1 MVIRDIIPTQIL
13 IQLELTLDEVDA
25 ISLALSKSCITVDTD
40 DDRTAQETLL
50 RFSEMLNSILDK
62 CNVPELQGK

>member
-1 MVIRDIIPTQIL
+1 MDIIDIVPRAIAV
-13 IQLELTLDEVDA
+13 QLELTLDEVDA
-25 ISLALSKSCITVDTD
+25 ISLALSKSCITVETD
-40 DDRTAQETLL
+40 DDRTAQDTLI

>member
-1 MVIRDIIPTQIL
+1 MVIKDIIPKQIA

-25 ISLALSKSCITVDTD
+25 ISLALSKSCITVETD
-40 DDRTAQETLL
+40 DDRTAQETLT
-50 RFSEMLNSILDK
+50 RFSDMLNSILDK

>member
-1 MVIRDIIPTQIL
+1 MVIKDIIPKQIA

-25 ISLALSKSCITVDTD
+25 ISLALSKSCITVETD
-40 DDRTAQETLL
+40 DDRTAQDTLL